1 MFKLIQQFLQK
12 VNLKIR
18 SKIYSTNFKF
28 IHNLF
33 STNKHTVINVGI
45 LYICV
50 GKYDKYFKNF
60 YKTAQK
66 NFLLGSNKTYF
77 VFTDSVTLINRYRY
91 TPYITF
97 IETKKIGWPYD
108 TLLRNRYFMQHF
120 HLFANM
126 DYLIFCNA
134 NMVFKENIFL
144 NDLGLGT
151 KNKLFGV
158 LQPYYFHKRSNFFPV
173 ESNLSCNAYFSANE
187 IEHIEHYFQGC
198 FYGGNYTNFRIL
210 VETISEWTEDDLIGN
225 KIPVWHDES
234 YLNKFFHLNP
244 PFVLHS
250 GYAYPEEINLPFK
263 KNILMLQK
271 SKQAGHNI
279 LRS

>member
-1 MFKLIQQFLQK
+1 MQQFLQK
-12 VNLKIR
+12 FVFKVR
-18 SKIYSTNFKF
+18 AKIYSTIFKF
-28 IHNLF
+28 NYNLF

-50 GKYDKYFKNF
+50 GKYDKYFKTF
-60 YKTAQK
+60 YETANRK
-66 NFLLGSNKTYF
+66 FLLGSKKTYF
-77 VFTDSVTLINRYRY
+77 VFTDSEKLIYRYRHLS
-91 TPYITF
+91 YIIF
-97 IETKKIGWPYD
+97 IKTEKLGWPYD

-120 HLFANM
+120 HLFSNM

-144 NDLGLGT
+144 NDLGLGI
-151 KNKLFGV
+151 NNELFGV
-158 LQPYYFHKRSNFFPV
+158 QQPYYFHKSSNTFPV
-173 ESNLSCNAYFSANE
+173 ESNLFCNAYFSEEE
-187 IEHIEHYFQGC
+187 IHHSKHYFQGC
-198 FYGGNYTNFRIL
+198 FYGGNYTNFRKL
-210 VETISEWTEDDLIGN
+210 VETISDWTDDDLISN

-234 YLNKFFHLNP
+234 YLNKYFHLNP
-244 PFVLHS
+244 PFVLHP

-271 SKQAGHNI
+271 SKQADHNI